1 MNDTVKKSYAEKA
14 IHGTSEFPVG
24 IYDEHFAGQSRMI
37 IFPHYHDEFELLM
50 LTEGEAAV
58 KAGDE
63 VAELKKGDAVFIC
76 GGKLHSLIKQT
87 EFCGF
92 FAIVFSP
99 QIVASES
106 DGIYSRFIMPAVDG
120 RIELPLKPDEKILY
134 LIEEARNKYRES
146 DPLSRLYI
154 KSNILRI
161 MAMLLENKT
170 ACEEKVPGNRMK
182 TVKEA
187 IEIIRK
193 NYRYKLT
200 LDDIS
205 EKLHISREH
214 LCRIFRQSTGMPVME
229 YVMRLRVMSGAEKL
243 LSEEN
248 SISDIAFECGFDS
261 VSYFDKIFSRYMHCT
276 PGEYRKRQKR

>member
-1 MNDTVKKSYAEKA
+1 MSATPIPRTLYFAMMGARTMSLMETPPKNR
-14 IHGTSEFPVG
+14 FPV
-24 IYDEHFAGQSRMI
+24 E
-37 IFPHYHDEFELLM
+37 
-50 LTEGEAAV
+50 T
-58 KAGDE
+58 
-63 VAELKKGDAVFIC
+63 
-76 GGKLHSLIKQT
+76 
-87 EFCGF
+87 
-92 FAIVFSP
+92 IVREYSP
-99 QIVASES
+99 E
-106 DGIYSRFIMPAVDG
+106 
-120 RIELPLKPDEKILY
+120 
-134 LIEEARNKYRES
+134 
-146 DPLSRLYI
+146 
-154 KSNILRI
+154 
-161 MAMLLENKT
+161 
-170 ACEEKVPGNRMK
+170 

-214 LCRIFRQSTGMPVME
+214 LCRIFRRSTGMPVME